1 MSKTAIL
8 FVCLGNICRS
18 PVAEGVFR
26 QKIHD
31 AGLVGEVT
39 IDSAGTAAW
48 HVGKS
53 PDSRMIRAAATRGY
67 DLTPLRARQAMAR
80 DFEEFDHIIAM
91 DKENYANLE
100 ALRPAK
106 AKAKLSLF
114 LDYAEDVAEEE
125 VPDPYFGGTDGFFQ
139 VIDMVEAASDGLI
152 TALELKK
159 PSV

>member
-1 MSKTAIL
+1 MSKSAVL

-26 QKIHD
+26 QKIQD
-31 AGLVGEVT
+31 VGLADDVT

-67 DLTPLRARQAMAR
+67 DLTPLRARQAIAR

-100 ALRPAK
+100 AIRPAN
-106 AKAKLSLF
+106 ARAKLSLF
-114 LDYAEDVAEEE
+114 LDYAEHVAEEE
-125 VPDPYFGGTDGFFQ
+125 VPDPYFGGTDGFYH
-139 VIDMVEAASDGLI
+139 VIDLVEAASDGLI
-152 TALELKK
+152 NSLDLK
-159 PSV
+159 

>member
-1 MSKTAIL
+1 
-8 FVCLGNICRS
+8 
-18 PVAEGVFR
+18 
-26 QKIHD
+26 
-31 AGLVGEVT
+31 
-39 IDSAGTAAW
+39 
-48 HVGKS
+48 
-53 PDSRMIRAAATRGY
+53 
-67 DLTPLRARQAMAR
+67 MAR

-114 LDYAEDVAEEE
+114 LVYAEDVAEEE